1 MARKITRPAPDIEV
15 WLAALDA
22 DARQVER
29 CSMLL
34 SPDERTRA
42 QRFQLER
49 DRRRFTV
56 ARAMLRTLLGEQTG
70 LSPAAI
76 VFSQTQ
82 YGKPYIRTAPP
93 AIHFNV
99 AHSADLAIYAI
110 SRNCV
115 PGVDIEFL
123 HRAIDED
130 AMAARFFTPREYAE
144 LQRIPAAA
152 RKRAFLTC
160 WTRKEAIVKALGAG
174 LRLPLDKIE
183 VTVAPDAEP
192 QLLDITCG
200 PIAGWTL
207 YSVDAGRD
215 YVATVAAHRAT

>member
-1 MARKITRPAPDIEV
+1 MPCPVTLPAPDIEV

-22 DARQVER
+22 DARQLER
-29 CSMLL
+29 CAMLL
-34 SPDERTRA
+34 SPAERTRA
-42 QRFQLER
+42 RQFHFER

-56 ARAMLRTLLGEQTG
+56 ARGMLRTLLGRQTG

-76 VFSQTQ
+76 VFGQSP
-82 YGKPYIRTAPP
+82 YGKPYIESAPA

-110 SRNCV
+110 SRSCV

-123 HRAIDED
+123 HRDIDED
-130 AMAARFFTPREYAE
+130 AVARRFFTRREYAA
-144 LQRIPAAA
+144 LQRIPAAD

-160 WTRKEAIVKALGAG
+160 WTRKEAIVKAAG
-174 LRLPLDKIE
+174 KGLQLPLDSIE

-192 QLLDITCG
+192 QILSITCG
-200 PIAGWTL
+200 RIADWTL
-207 YSVDAGRD
+207 YSVNAGRD
-215 YVATVAAHRAT
+215 HVATVAAHRET